1 MDSAQV
7 QAGGVSLQYY
17 CYGNGPETVVLVHG
31 YTMSARLWHLTMEK
45 MDTSA
50 YRVFALNNR
59 GAGDSERTPSED
71 DYSVENFAKDLA
83 NATESL
89 GLNGFTLAGHSMG
102 GATVTQYALT
112 DQSRLKKLVLLNP
125 APLNG
130 RTPAPDWE
138 ETIRSQF
145 ADGSFA
151 RGDTSVSGPHVSRE
165 FADAVMSDVARNP
178 VERAIGGR
186 RSMSQLK
193 LRGRLNEIR
202 VPCMVVGGD
211 LDTTVGVDQIL
222 AEYLALPEETRSLH
236 MFHGIGHSPNVD
248 VPSELASV
256 LDRFIQA

>member
-17 CYGNGPETVVLVHG
+17 CHGNGPETVVLVHG

-45 MDTSA
+45 MDPSA

-89 GLNGFTLAGHSMG
+89 GLNGFTLVGHSMG

-130 RTPAPDWE
+130 RTP
-138 ETIRSQF
+138 
-145 ADGSFA
+145 GA
-151 RGDTSVSGPHVSRE
+151 R
-165 FADAVMSDVARNP
+165 
-178 VERAIGGR
+178 
-186 RSMSQLK
+186 L
-193 LRGRLNEIR
+193 
-202 VPCMVVGGD
+202 GGD
-211 LDTTVGVDQIL
+211 D
-222 AEYLALPEETRSLH
+222 
-236 MFHGIGHSPNVD
+236 
-248 VPSELASV
+248 
-256 LDRFIQA
+256 